1 MNSWELENSLASIP
15 DGNVGADNSCVPQP
29 YRLTHRRPFIDGV
42 IFFIFCWSLSGRM
55 FVCLCVCVVSMLSNI
70 TLIVLCQCAQL
81 SVWFGDVKGHER
93 QAAVVVVFSVT

>member
-1 MNSWELENSLASIP
+1 
-15 DGNVGADNSCVPQP
+15 
-29 YRLTHRRPFIDGV
+29 
-42 IFFIFCWSLSGRM
+42 
-55 FVCLCVCVVSMLSNI
+55 LSNI